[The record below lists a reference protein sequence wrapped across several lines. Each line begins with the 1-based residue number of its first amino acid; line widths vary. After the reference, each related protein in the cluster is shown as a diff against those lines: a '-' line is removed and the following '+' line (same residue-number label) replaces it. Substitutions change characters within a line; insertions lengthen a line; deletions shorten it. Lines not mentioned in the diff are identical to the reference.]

1 MEPRG
6 DDFFMG
12 FIRKIFSVCIP
23 KDLRRGFVVDSYA
36 FDYISGNDLLSLT
49 VAMMLA
55 DGVIDNREMNIIN
68 NIRNARS
75 ISYLELTKIIGS
87 MRNVPGPIEFV
98 LNKTAIKLD
107 ENLIKLLITIAAA
120 DNRIE
125 DSELRVLRKVAGKMN
140 ISENRLRDLINEVYE
155 KNWNK

>member
-1 MEPRG
+1 M
-6 DDFFMG
+6 
-12 FIRKIFSVCIP
+12 
-23 KDLRRGFVVDSYA
+23 
-36 FDYISGNDLLSLT
+36 LSLT

-75 ISYLELTKIIGS
+75 ISYIELTKIIGR

-107 ENLIKLLITIAAA
+107 ENLMKLLITIAAA